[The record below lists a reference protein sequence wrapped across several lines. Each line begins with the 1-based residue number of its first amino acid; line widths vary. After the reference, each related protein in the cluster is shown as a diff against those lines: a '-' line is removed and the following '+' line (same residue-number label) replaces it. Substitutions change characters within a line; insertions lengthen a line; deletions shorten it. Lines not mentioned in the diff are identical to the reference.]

1 MSIQFFTSIPIP
13 YEVPMDR
20 VHIEKAIKTFPLLG
34 LLQGMFYAFLLYG
47 LIQWTPLSPLAAAFF
62 VWLAL
67 IVLTGGIHLDG
78 WMDASDAFFSYRD
91 RQKRLEIMK
100 DPRVGAFGVLSV
112 MVLLSA
118 RFLFIYEISLRAVD
132 ATFVLIVL
140 IPFLSK
146 SVMGILLIK
155 VRAAK
160 EEGLGTLFKQACN
173 SAHTLDLSRLYGACA
188 RGDFACVSG
197 SDEWGLIVNGYGY
210 PIFAVCCKESR
221 QMVWGDNRRC
231 NRCISRR
238 SGARIMDDAVVV
250 ALFRHGLTEENKRHA
265 YIGWTD
271 SPICEDA
278 RLVLA
283 KQIVQPSS
291 YERIVTSDLKRC
303 LQTAEILFPDQS
315 LLALSEFREMHFGRW
330 EGKTYAELAGD
341 PHYEEWI
348 NHHFTSEPPEGESY
362 PIFTERVEKGWQEL
376 NELIVEERFKSLAI
390 VTHGGVMRYLLS
402 KLSPRNGIFG
412 SGKFLMDR
420 DLNLYGQ
427 AMKHSGGVTDAICYG
442 RCL

>member
-34 LLQGMFYAFLLYG
+34 LLQGMFYAFLLYV

-118 RFLFIYEISLRAVD
+118 RFLFIYEISLRAFD

-140 IPFLSK
+140 IPYLSK

-160 EEGLGTLFKQACN
+160 KEGLGTLFKQA
-173 SAHTLDLSRLYGACA
+173 ATQHTLWIYPVYMVPVLGGIFLLYPVATSGVLLLMAMAILSLLFAARKVVKWFGGITGDVIGASVE
-188 RGDFACVSG
+188 GV
-197 SDEWGLIVNGYGY
+197 E
-210 PIFAVCCKESR
+210 
-221 QMVWGDNRRC
+221 
-231 NRCISRR
+231 
-238 SGARIMDDAVVV
+238 
-250 ALFRHGLTEENKRHA
+250 
-265 YIGWTD
+265 
-271 SPICEDA
+271 
-278 RLVLA
+278 LVLWM
-283 KQIVQPSS
+283 
-291 YERIVTSDLKRC
+291 TLW
-303 LQTAEILFPDQS
+303 L
-315 LLALSEFREMHFGRW
+315 W
-330 EGKTYAELAGD
+330 
-341 PHYEEWI
+341 HY
-348 NHHFTSEPPEGESY
+348 F
-362 PIFTERVEKGWQEL
+362 
-376 NELIVEERFKSLAI
+376 
-390 VTHGGVMRYLLS
+390 VM
-402 KLSPRNGIFG
+402 
-412 SGKFLMDR
+412 
-420 DLNLYGQ
+420 
-427 AMKHSGGVTDAICYG
+427 V
-442 RCL
+442 